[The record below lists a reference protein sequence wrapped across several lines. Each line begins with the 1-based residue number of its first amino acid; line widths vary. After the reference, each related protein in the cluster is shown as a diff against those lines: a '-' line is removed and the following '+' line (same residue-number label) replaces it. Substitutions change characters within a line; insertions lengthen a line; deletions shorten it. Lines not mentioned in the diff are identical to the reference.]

1 MLRSYQQTKL
11 KLNWNSVGHVAVV
24 GLLHTQL
31 VERVDK
37 HNTVVG
43 VVLRAVKAALE
54 L

>member
-1 MLRSYQQTKL
+1 MLFT
-11 KLNWNSVGHVAVV
+11 VGNVAVV
-24 GLLHTQL
+24 GLLLMQQ

-43 VVLRAVKAALE
+43 VVDRAVKAALD